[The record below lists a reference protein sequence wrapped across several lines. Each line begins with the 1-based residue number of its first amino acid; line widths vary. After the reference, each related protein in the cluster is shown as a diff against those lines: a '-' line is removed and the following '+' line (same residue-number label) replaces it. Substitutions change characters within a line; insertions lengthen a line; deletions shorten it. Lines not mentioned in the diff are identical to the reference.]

1 MSDSLTGFMS
11 PASPAS
17 YVGPA
22 SDSPVPDLGLGQA
35 WDEHLGAE
43 FGARDAAATIATMT
57 ATPRVNHI
65 PVMTG
70 GHGKVELHAFY
81 ARFFIPELPPD
92 LVITPISRTIG
103 QGRVVDEL
111 NVKFTHTVPMI
122 WMLPGVPPTHKVVE
136 VALVVIAQFDGRKL
150 AHEHLYWDQASVLV
164 QLGLL
169 DAETLPVVGVEGP
182 RSVRDLSL
190 PLNELIRRAGG
201 DL

>member
-1 MSDSLTGFMS
+1 MSNSSTS
-11 PASPAS
+11 PASHASPAS
-17 YVGPA
+17 HVSPVIPEVDF
-22 SDSPVPDLGLGQA
+22 STSSTSPVPDLGLGQA

-81 ARFFIPELPPD
+81 AKFFIPELPPD

-111 NVKFTHTVPMI
+111 NVKFTHSVPMI
-122 WMLPGVPPTHKVVE
+122 WMLPGCRRPT
-136 VALVVIAQFDGRKL
+136 
-150 AHEHLYWDQASVLV
+150 
-164 QLGLL
+164 
-169 DAETLPVVGVEGP
+169 
-182 RSVRDLSL
+182 RSSRW
-190 PLNELIRRAGG
+190 RWW
-201 DL
+201 